1 MSLSVAKE
9 TLRIERLH
17 SRRARN
23 CLISTSTT
31 SLPASFKICND
42 SRSLTTS
49 KRSRKFRSTL
59 MWRSKTRGITEISKT
74 FTVEVYW
81 LNPDSPLIHHL
92 PEICGNFST
101 GQLVLYRNQHPHR
114 RDQILS
120 SSLEL
125 PGLTHNILPGLL
137 HFIGMVF
144 GACFV
149 LPSSHVFP
157 QHCSPTACHH
167 NYIYIAVSILPVCND
182 YSHLKDL

>member
-1 MSLSVAKE
+1 MQRFQISYNLKAIPEVQEYLDVAFE
-9 TLRIERLH
+9 NSRHHGDLQDLYRRRYVVRDMIRNRI
-17 SRRARN
+17 
-23 CLISTSTT
+23 
-31 SLPASFKICND
+31 
-42 SRSLTTS
+42 LT
-49 KRSRKFRSTL
+49 
-59 MWRSKTRGITEISKT
+59 WDC
-74 FTVEVYW
+74 VVYW